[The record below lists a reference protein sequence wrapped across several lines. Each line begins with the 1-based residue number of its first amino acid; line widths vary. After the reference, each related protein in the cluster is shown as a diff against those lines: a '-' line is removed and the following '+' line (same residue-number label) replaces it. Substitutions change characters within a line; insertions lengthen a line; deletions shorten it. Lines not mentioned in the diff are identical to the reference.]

1 MRLRSSDPSEH
12 PLIDPNFWADP
23 IDRENNMKALELSR
37 TILRQPALKPFIL
50 AERQPG
56 EGVNGIND
64 LLDYACRMAKTDHHP
79 SSACAMGIN
88 SMSVVSPQL
97 KVHGIEALR
106 IADSS
111 IQPNV
116 ISSNTNATAMMIAE
130 KCATMIL
137 DQA

>member
-1 MRLRSSDPSEH
+1 
-12 PLIDPNFWADP
+12 
-23 IDRENNMKALELSR
+23 
-37 TILRQPALKPFIL
+37 
-50 AERQPG
+50 
-56 EGVNGIND
+56 
-64 LLDYACRMAKTDHHP
+64 MAKTDHHP

-88 SMSVVSPQL
+88 SMSVVSPEL

-130 KCATMIL
+130 KCAEMVL
-137 DQA
+137 R